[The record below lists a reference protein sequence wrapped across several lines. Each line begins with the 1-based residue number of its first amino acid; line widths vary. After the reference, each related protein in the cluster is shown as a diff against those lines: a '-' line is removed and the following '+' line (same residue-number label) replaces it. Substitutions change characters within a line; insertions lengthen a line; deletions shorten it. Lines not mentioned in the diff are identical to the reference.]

1 MRTINVGNDY
11 AFREQLKAEA
21 AKVEKEVKQNDN
33 NPIAGTETTGEAEQE
48 SQANTQE
55 AAQEEGQSNKKVK
68 GKKSQK

>member
-1 MRTINVGNDY
+1 MKKINVGNDY

-21 AKVEKEVKQNDN
+21 LKEKEQHDNDST
-33 NPIAGTETTGEAEQE
+33 AGTETTGKAEQE

>member
-33 NPIAGTETTGEAEQE
+33 NPIAGTEATGEAEQE

-55 AAQEEGQSNKKVK
+55 AAQGEGQSNKKDK